1 MTLTLSPTTLTLSL
15 HSNMTV
21 TTTPAPDYL
30 KLILKSR
37 VYDVCKETPLTLAHG
52 LSEKLGAKILLKRE
66 DLQPVFSFKLR
77 GAYNMISQ
85 LSDEEKWKGVIA
97 CSAGNHAQG
106 VAFSANYLNIPATIV
121 MPLATPSIKH
131 SNVSRLGGKVVLH
144 GDDFDAAKS
153 HCKELC
159 HVHGLTDIPPFDHPH
174 VIAGQGTIGM
184 EILRQASDNLK
195 AVFICVGGGGLIA
208 GVGAY
213 IKRIQPDV
221 KIIAVETFDACALKQ
236 SLIKGERVTLPEVGL
251 FADGAAV
258 KLCGEETFRLCRK
271 YVDGVVLVNTDEICA
286 AIKDVFEATRSVVEP
301 AGALSV
307 AGLKKF
313 KTDPAAIWWS
323 PESDSAK
330 EEAEAKAAREAGA
343 GAKPAESLGDG
354 NSAAKT
360 LGGLGGLDSDSAS
373 SSASP
378 NDEYVAILSGANM
391 NFDRLR
397 FVAERAMLGE
407 GTEVFMVV
415 TIPDIPGA
423 FEKLHEIILPRAVT
437 EFSYRQKS
445 TQSGNN
451 EANIFVSFSVKN
463 REEEIAAVL
472 EKLAA
477 AGMSGIDVSDN
488 ELAKTHA
495 RYLVGGQPN
504 VPNERLFRFEFP
516 ERPNALKNF
525 LGGIQTKWNIT
536 LFHYRNNGSDIGK
549 ILTALDVPES
559 DNEVLEEFLK
569 ELKYPYEEETENVV
583 YKQFM
588 R

>member
-1 MTLTLSPTTLTLSL
+1 M
-15 HSNMTV
+15 NE
-21 TTTPAPDYL
+21 PDYL

-37 VYDVCKETPLTLAHG
+37 VYDVCKETPVTLAHG
-52 LSEKLGAKILLKRE
+52 LTEKLGCKVLLKRE

-144 GDDFDAAKS
+144 GDDFDSAKA

-159 HVHGLTDIPPFDHPH
+159 EQHGLTDIPPFDHPH

-195 AVFICVGGGGLIA
+195 AIFICVGGGGLIA

-221 KIIAVETFDACALKQ
+221 KIIAVETYDACALKQ

-307 AGLKKF
+307 AGLKKY
-313 KTDPAAIWWS
+313 TSDPSAVWWS
-323 PESDSAK
+323 PESDA
-330 EEAEAKAAREAGA
+330 AKAAKTD
-343 GAKPAESLGDG
+343 AKNANPLGD
-354 NSAAKT
+354 
-360 LGGLGGLDSDSAS
+360 LGEIQ
-373 SSASP
+373 P
-378 NDEYVAILSGANM
+378 TDEYLAILSGANM

-437 EFSYRQKS
+437 EFSYRKKS
-445 TQSGNN
+445 TKNGNDGKHDN
-451 EANIFVSFSVKN
+451 ANIFVSFSVKN
-463 REEEIAAVL
+463 RQEEIAEVL
-472 EKLAA
+472 EKLEA

-495 RYLVGGQPN
+495 RYLVGGQPDI
-504 VPNERLFRFEFP
+504 PNERLFRFEFP

-525 LGGIQTKWNIT
+525 LGGVQTKWNIT

-559 DNEVLEEFLK
+559 DNEALQAFLEH
-569 ELKYPYEEETENVV
+569 LKYPFEEETENVV

>member
-1 MTLTLSPTTLTLSL
+1 MSE
-15 HSNMTV
+15 
-21 TTTPAPDYL
+21 PDYL

-37 VYDVCKETPLTLAHG
+37 VYDVCKETPVTAAHG
-52 LSEKLGAKILLKRE
+52 LSEKLGCKVLLKRE

-144 GDDFDAAKS
+144 GDDFDSAKA
-153 HCKELC
+153 HCKALC
-159 HVHGLTDIPPFDHPH
+159 EQHGLTDIPPFDHPH

-195 AVFICVGGGGLIA
+195 AIFICVGGGGLIA

-221 KIIAVETFDACALKQ
+221 KIIAVETYDACALKQ

-307 AGLKKF
+307 AGLKKYCS
-313 KTDPAAIWWS
+313 DPSQIWWN
-323 PESDSAK
+323 EDSDG
-330 EEAEAKAAREAGA
+330 AKANGVSKDIVINE
-343 GAKPAESLGDG
+343 
-354 NSAAKT
+354 T
-360 LGGLGGLDSDSAS
+360 
-373 SSASP
+373 
-378 NDEYVAILSGANM
+378 DEYLSILSGANM

-437 EFSYRQKS
+437 EFSYRKKS
-445 TQSGNN
+445 STDN
-451 EANIFVSFSVKN
+451 EHANIFVSFSVKD
-463 REEEIAAVL
+463 RQAEIADVL
-472 EKLAA
+472 EKLEN
-477 AGMSGIDVSDN
+477 AGMSGVDVSDN

-495 RYLVGGQPN
+495 RYLVGGQPD

-525 LGGIQTKWNIT
+525 LGGVQTKWNIT

-549 ILTALDVPES
+549 ILTALDVPEK
-559 DNEVLEEFLK
+559 DNQALQEFLDK
-569 ELKYPYEEETENVV
+569 LKYPYVEETDNVV